1 MKKILCLLLLCLLFV
16 PFSLISCTPGT
27 QDYRDDVPV
36 SDLSSSMIR
45 AIGEETSSFR
55 HPDSDYFD
63 ININTEG
70 IGGIETYE
78 ICLHTSSGNFSE
90 IGICKVSSD
99 KDADEVNKMLQTYVE
114 SQQKKLES
122 FLANYEPEE
131 VEKIQNA
138 TVQTFGRYVIYV
150 FLTKDGQRAAF
161 DAVKAKLA
169 K

>member
-1 MKKILCLLLLCLLFV
+1 
-16 PFSLISCTPGT
+16 
-27 QDYRDDVPV
+27 
-36 SDLSSSMIR
+36 
-45 AIGEETSSFR
+45 
-55 HPDSDYFD
+55 
-63 ININTEG
+63 
-70 IGGIETYE
+70 
-78 ICLHTSSGNFSE
+78 
-90 IGICKVSSD
+90 
-99 KDADEVNKMLQTYVE
+99 
-114 SQQKKLES
+114 S